1 MPREGGR
8 NFPYTPAGRA
18 AAKRYRKKMQ
28 GGRPGGTRRRPGA
41 RPGARPGMAGPSRRR
56 RGPARPMRRR
66 GTRY

>member
-28 GGRPGGTRRRPGA
+28 GGRPGGPKRG
-41 RPGARPGMAGPSRRR
+41 PGARPGMAGPSAGPSRRR

>member
-28 GGRPGGTRRRPGA
+28 GGRPGGPKRG
-41 RPGARPGMAGPSRRR
+41 PGARPGMAGPSRRR